1 MFGWMDGGLN
11 TNQIWWLQSLLS
23 SRRVNDL
30 LVIQMDD
37 EYLNVGGMSYGAW
50 LYDSIVGC
58 CRFVSWP

>member
-1 MFGWMDGGLN
+1 MDGGLN

-50 LYDSIVGC
+50 LYDSMVGC
-58 CRFVSWP
+58 